1 MQTYHYLLSFDKHY
15 ESHVD
20 IKSAVHA
27 VSSLEDQKYMCEKT
41 NIKRFLTY
49 LDRYQKQFDNKGFF
63 LLAFI
68 RLDILIRIHH

>member
-27 VSSLEDQKYMCEKT
+27 VSSLED
-41 NIKRFLTY
+41 
-49 LDRYQKQFDNKGFF
+49 
-63 LLAFI
+63 
-68 RLDILIRIHH
+68 